1 MLKVLK
7 CVPFDIAAAAE
18 AVAVVGLVAMAAASV
33 SVATTSAPAAQVP
46 RAATTGVAALV
57 AIVAVVTTA
66 VAVVI
71 ATTVASAPAV
81 PGSLLWLLH
90 RCHFRLQRVLLSLRA
105 ETQMALSRRLVA
117 IQSG

>member
-18 AVAVVGLVAMAAASV
+18 AVAIVGLVAMAAASV
-33 SVATTSAPAAQVP
+33 SVATMSAPAVPRSAVP

-57 AIVAVVTTA
+57 ATVAVVTMA

-71 ATTVASAPAV
+71 ATTVASVPAV
-81 PGSLLWLLH
+81 PGAS
-90 RCHFRLQRVLLSLRA
+90 
-105 ETQMALSRRLVA
+105 
-117 IQSG
+117 SGCCIDSISVSKESSYLEGAKHKWIYHDAW